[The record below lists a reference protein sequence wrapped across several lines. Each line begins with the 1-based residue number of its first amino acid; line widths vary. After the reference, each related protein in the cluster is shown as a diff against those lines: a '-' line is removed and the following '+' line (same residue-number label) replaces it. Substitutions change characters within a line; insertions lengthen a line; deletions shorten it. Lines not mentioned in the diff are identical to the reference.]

1 MMEVTDMVKL
11 PCRSVPPHAT
21 SALLGATSQSADDPQ
36 FTEAW
41 VELMRTAVA
50 WREAAKARALARGG
64 PEHQRPS
71 FSPTPSKS
79 DPKEVP
85 SPDVYAYRLRWWA
98 RQARMGSSRRP
109 ADRRGILG
117 THASG
122 LHRLDEEQ
130 DEAKRHVRQGAP
142 LGVPPL
148 RD

>member
-1 MMEVTDMVKL
+1 MMEVTDMVNF
-11 PCRSVPPHAT
+11 R
-21 SALLGATSQSADDPQ
+21 ALCAAARNIRIVRATSQSADDPQ

-64 PEHQRPS
+64 PEHQRSS

-79 DPKEVP
+79 GPERGALFRRVRRPFEV
-85 SPDVYAYRLRWWA
+85 VGE
-98 RQARMGSSRRP
+98 QARMGSSRRP

-130 DEAKRHVRQGAP
+130 DEAKRTRPGN
-142 LGVPPL
+142 
-148 RD
+148 

>member
-1 MMEVTDMVKL
+1 MMEVTDMVNF
-11 PCRSVPPHAT
+11 R
-21 SALLGATSQSADDPQ
+21 ALCAAARNIRIVSATSQSADDPQ

-85 SPDVYAYRLRWWA
+85 LSRRVRRPLEVVGE
-98 RQARMGSSRRP
+98 QARMGSSRRP

-130 DEAKRHVRQGAP
+130 DEAKRTRPGN
-142 LGVPPL
+142 
-148 RD
+148 